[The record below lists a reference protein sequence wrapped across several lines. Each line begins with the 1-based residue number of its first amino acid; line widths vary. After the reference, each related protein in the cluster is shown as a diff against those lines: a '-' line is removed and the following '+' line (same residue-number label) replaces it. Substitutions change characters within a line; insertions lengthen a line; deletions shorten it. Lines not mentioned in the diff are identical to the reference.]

1 MRTKVKWSEYYQN
14 GGGIDMSIP
23 KEVRSKIY
31 DKKGERRIDDDAI
44 KTLTEYVVSLPQTKD
59 FHVDNDGNYTK
70 ERLELHKQIMRNFK
84 KELVCIDNKEPIA
97 ILMGGSP
104 ASGKSTFLRK
114 YAPYLLKEEIL
125 RVDADEIRAK
135 LPEYKG
141 YNASQTQAET
151 KDIVNTLLSNR
162 TIGIPCKY
170 DIIYDGTMNST
181 KSYIP
186 LIKLLKSLGYK
197 VFIVYIDKVP
207 EEVVKKR
214 ALERYQKSGRF
225 VPMEVIDDFFG
236 KGKTALNELKNDVDG
251 YMVVDGS
258 KGEYEIIERG
268 GIKLPKTRKYSYLG
282 RPISQIQEF
291 EKLEKGG
298 ITESGKPDY
307 LKFLIG

>member
-1 MRTKVKWSEYYQN
+1 MSKKINWSEYYEN
-14 GGGIDMSIP
+14 GGGVDMAIP

-31 DKKGERRIDDDAI
+31 DKKGERRIDDEAI
-44 KTLTEYVVSLPQTKD
+44 ETLTEYVNNLPQTKD
-59 FHVDNDGNYTK
+59 LNSKNGEYTQK
-70 ERLELHKQIMRNFK
+70 RKQLHKKIMDEFK
-84 KELVCIDNKEPIA
+84 KDLICIDNSEPIA

-125 RVDADEIRAK
+125 RVDADEVRAK

-141 YNASQTQAET
+141 YNATQTHLET
-151 KDIVNTLLSNR
+151 KDIVNTLLSDR

-170 DIIYDGTMNST
+170 DIIYDGTMNSV

-186 LIKLLKSLGYK
+186 LIELLKALGYK
-197 VFIVYIDKVP
+197 IFIVYIDKVP

-214 ALERYQKSGRF
+214 ALERYKKSGRF

-236 KGKTALNELKNDVDG
+236 KGKEALNQLKKDVDG

-258 KGEYEIIERG
+258 SGEYNVIEKG

-282 RPISQIQEF
+282 RPINQIEEF
-291 EKLEKGG
+291 EKMEKGG
-298 ITESGKPDY
+298 IVKSTPDY